1 MKTRIFKFACYMQNL
16 ELALYIYPI
25 ECKGNGLLNAKRKL
39 YIYINIHIL
48 FFTIFILVKKIKDI
62 AITV

>member
-39 YIYINIHIL
+39 YIYTYIYNFIDAKEYFNGFALL
-48 FFTIFILVKKIKDI
+48 F
-62 AITV
+62 